1 MQPFVIKKTEF
12 ITSAGAG
19 SAYPAP
25 IQSEIAIVG
34 RSNVG
39 KSSLINHL
47 CGHKKLARTSQT
59 PGKTRV
65 INFYLVNESF
75 FLVDL
80 PGYGFAKASK
90 SEQAQWGSLMEKY
103 LSDGRVSHIFLLL
116 DIRHEPTAE
125 DRQMYKWIVYY
136 GVPFT
141 LIATKA
147 DKIAKTKRKHAANM
161 VAKQLGAAPY
171 AIPYSVET
179 GDGKDAL
186 LEAVGRIVQ
195 PEIIQ
200 QEEANAD
207 FCPV

>member
-1 MQPFVIKKTEF
+1 MQPFAIKKAEF
-12 ITSAGAG
+12 VTSAGAG
-19 SAYPAP
+19 SVYPAP
-25 IQSEIAIVG
+25 MQSEIAIVG

-47 CGHKKLARTSQT
+47 CGNKKLARTSQT

-65 INFYLVNESF
+65 INFYLINESF

-90 SEQAQWGSLMEKY
+90 SEQTQWGSLMEKY
-103 LSDGRVSHIFLLL
+103 LSDGRVKHIFLLL
-116 DIRHEPTAE
+116 DIRHEPTAD
-125 DRQMYKWIVYY
+125 DRQMYEWIVYY
-136 GVPFT
+136 GIPFT

-147 DKIAKTKRKHAANM
+147 DKIAKTKRKQAANL
-161 VAKQLGAAPY
+161 VAKQLGAVPY

-186 LEAVGRIVQ
+186 LQAIDQIVQ
-195 PEIIQ
+195 RGE
-200 QEEANAD
+200 
-207 FCPV
+207 

>member
-1 MQPFVIKKTEF
+1 MQPFVIKKAEF
-12 ITSAGAG
+12 FTSAGAG

-47 CGHKKLARTSQT
+47 CGNKKLARTSQT

-65 INFYLVNESF
+65 INFYLINDSF

-90 SEQAQWGSLMEKY
+90 TEQAKWGSLMEQY
-103 LSDGRVSHIFLLL
+103 LSDGRVKHIFLLL

-125 DRQMYKWIVYY
+125 DRQMYEWIVYY

-147 DKIAKTKRKHAANM
+147 DKIAKTKRKHAAEL

-179 GDGKDAL
+179 GDGKEKL
-186 LEAVGRIVQ
+186 LETVGQIVQ
-195 PEIIQ
+195 PEIEQ
-200 QEEANAD
+200 QEETNAD

>member
-47 CGHKKLARTSQT
+47 CGNKKLARTSQT

-90 SEQAQWGSLMEKY
+90 SE
-103 LSDGRVSHIFLLL
+103 
-116 DIRHEPTAE
+116 
-125 DRQMYKWIVYY
+125 
-136 GVPFT
+136 
-141 LIATKA
+141 
-147 DKIAKTKRKHAANM
+147 
-161 VAKQLGAAPY
+161 
-171 AIPYSVET
+171 
-179 GDGKDAL
+179 
-186 LEAVGRIVQ
+186 
-195 PEIIQ
+195 
-200 QEEANAD
+200 
-207 FCPV
+207 